1 MQDFLSCKKSLIFS
15 ARLAR
20 YVQDL
25 MQDLMQDLASFARK
39 ILARLAY
46 LTRWSLVGMHTW

>member
-25 MQDLMQDLASFARK
+25 MQDLMQDLASLARK